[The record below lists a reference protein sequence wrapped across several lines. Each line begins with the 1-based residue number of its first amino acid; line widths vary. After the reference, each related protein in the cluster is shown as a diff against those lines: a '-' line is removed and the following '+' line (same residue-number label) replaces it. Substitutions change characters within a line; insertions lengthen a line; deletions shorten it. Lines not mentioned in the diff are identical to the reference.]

1 MYSLQEVL
9 LSASMAMYIAISVVV
24 AIVRWGHRCEPYA
37 AHMDYYFPS
46 WRTLIFCGFANLV
59 LFPTVFMPSEADAIL
74 QLRFMLILGPP
85 FMSAVLVFSYF
96 GKLLKLSWWRRPV
109 YAQGTLFAVMTLIAL
124 VLALVP
130 GDQLTGTFGKRFYAV
145 GGIMSLVFLGIFG
158 MSLRMLARA
167 INRVAEENYSNPED
181 FPRQYAIHILW
192 LSSLFVIVSWVGTT
206 IGTTPVLAGTML
218 ILSILAVY
226 LLLGVLSPHR
236 AMDTA
241 RLETGEIVSEPEDAL
256 ISPETNA
263 PSTGTVQKGS
273 PAGEPTLSAERR
285 EEIVRAIRRFVEEE
299 KGYLDC
305 HLTLAS
311 LSRSIGI
318 NRTYVS
324 SVMSDCLGG
333 FFTYVNRCRMTHA
346 SRLKEEQPD
355 LPVVDLALASGFGSR
370 QSYYNVRKQLADN

>member
-59 LFPTVFMPSEADAIL
+59 LFPTVFMPSEPDAIL

-96 GKLLKLSWWRRPV
+96 GKVLQLSWWRRPV
-109 YAQGTLFAVMTLIAL
+109 YVQGAMFAVVTLIAL

-130 GDQLTGTFGKRFYAV
+130 GDQLTGAFGRRFYAV
-145 GGIMSLVFLGIFG
+145 GGIMSLVFLGVFG
-158 MSLRMLARA
+158 MSLRMLGKA

-206 IGTTPVLAGTML
+206 IGTTTVLTITMT
-218 ILSILAVY
+218 ILSGLAVY

-236 AMDTA
+236 AMDA
-241 RLETGEIVSEPEDAL
+241 QRLGTGEIVNEPADTIPSSEAV
-256 ISPETNA
+256 A
-263 PSTGTVQKGS
+263 PSIEIGQKTS
-273 PAGEPTLSAERR
+273 PAGELALSPERR

-324 SVMSDCLGG
+324 SVMSDSLGG
-333 FFTYVNRCRMTHA
+333 FFTYVNRCRMAHA
-346 SRLKEEQPD
+346 ARLKEEQPD
-355 LPVVDLALASGFGSR
+355 LAIADLALASGFGSR
-370 QSYYNVRKQLADN
+370 QSYYNVRKQLA

>member
-96 GKLLKLSWWRRPV
+96 CKLLKLSWWRRPV
-109 YAQGTLFAVMTLIAL
+109 YAQGALFAVMALIAL

-130 GDQLTGTFGKRFYAV
+130 GDQLTGNFGKRFYAV

-192 LSSLFVIVSWVGTT
+192 LSSLFVVVSWVGTT

-263 PSTGTVQKGS
+263 PSTGTAQKES
-273 PAGEPTLSAERR
+273 PAGEPALSPERR
-285 EEIVRAIRRFVEEE
+285 EEIVRAIRHFVEDE

-333 FFTYVNRCRMTHA
+333 FFNYVNRCRMVHA

-355 LPVVDLALASGFGSR
+355 LPVADLSLASGFGSR